1 MENLPYVSDFS
12 YSGWLL
18 QNNLNPSDILPYT
31 SKAKLLETLSLQKFM
46 KTEACS
52 TKEGVYK
59 NPYQGW
65 TSGLKTNK
73 QTNKQ
78 TNKPTKPLIIMKE

>member
-31 SKAKLLETLSLQKFM
+31 SKAKLLETLGLQKFM

-65 TSGLKTNK
+65 TSGPEEK
-73 QTNKQ
+73 QT
-78 TNKPTKPLIIMKE
+78 KPIINMKKSFKAGVIN